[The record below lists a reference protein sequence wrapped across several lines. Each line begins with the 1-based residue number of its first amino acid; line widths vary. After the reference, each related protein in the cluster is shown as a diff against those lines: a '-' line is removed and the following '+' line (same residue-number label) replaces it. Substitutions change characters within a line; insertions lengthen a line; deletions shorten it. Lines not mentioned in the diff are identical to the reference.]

1 MSEEHF
7 HIDCCRLNGTRIQH
21 FREAVQK
28 LFFRSSPEQKN
39 QHKTNHLTFPAMH
52 GVRQEPVPD
61 TLCAAAGGAVCTT
74 GA

>member
-1 MSEEHF
+1 MASF
-7 HIDCCRLNGTRIQH
+7 FGVCRRTLTL
-21 FREAVQK
+21 A
-28 LFFRSSPEQKN
+28 SKN
-39 QHKTNHLTFPAMH
+39 CSLGVLQAKKNLHVTNHLTFPAMH